1 MQELMENVNDRIAK
15 GAKELLDNAVK
26 TVADRLPDDGD
37 KKKFLESIEDLEL
50 QGIKAVINGEDYMQ
64 YVERGAYETS
74 VWLANHYADAALNR
88 IAKNFPR
95 GKAKNE
101 IVSALREL
109 SRTGI
114 EGLCSGNSV
123 EQIKASLAN
132 CAKNQVKEYVKNNSQ
147 KWASN
152 VGDSMYKLLKT
163 SGKGSRKTNRY
174 IRSGTNMVAEELGE
188 QIVVNFS
195 EYLSGGKN
203 FADAALDTVAYTAKN
218 AGERYVKGQGAEIA
232 ASAIKELAKYAEKEI
247 ENRALREAAT
257 KGLGKLANA
266 NAVLQAADIVY
277 DVGKALKQ
285 LVNGE
290 ITKTEFLRIVG
301 EKGTAF
307 VVSGVY
313 SSIGAAAGMAIAGPV
328 GAGIGMAIGSA
339 IGYISAGL
347 LYNSVLKAFDD
358 AEISRKRYE
367 MVHEFCEYSIAEME
381 RERQEFVRVTSELFA
396 KRKQVIETNLN
407 RYELALKQ
415 GDVNSLVFS
424 LDEIAKEFGGEL
436 QFKNMEEFD
445 KFMLDDTKAFEL

>member
-1 MQELMENVNDRIAK
+1 MSDYMEDINNRIAN
-15 GAKELLDNAVK
+15 GAKSLLDSAIDTIAK
-26 TVADRLPDDGD
+26 RLPNDGD
-37 KKKFLESIEDLEL
+37 KKKFLESIDYLEE
-50 QGIKAVINGEDYMQ
+50 QGIRAVINGEDYRQ
-64 YVERGAYETS
+64 YIERGAYETS

-88 IAKNFPR
+88 VAKNFPR

-114 EGLCSGNSV
+114 EGLCSGNSA
-123 EQIKASLAN
+123 EQIKASLAD
-132 CAKNQVKEYVKNNSQ
+132 CAKEQIKEYVKNNSK

-195 EYLSGGKN
+195 EYLSGGKD
-203 FADAALDTVAYTAKN
+203 FTDAAIDTVAYTAKN
-218 AGERYVKGQGAEIA
+218 AGERYVKSQGAELA
-232 ASAIKELAKYAEKEI
+232 ASAIKELAKRAEKEI
-247 ENRALREAAT
+247 ENRALCEAAT
-257 KGLGKLANA
+257 KGLGKLTNA

-285 LVNGE
+285 LANGE

-328 GAGIGMAIGSA
+328 GAGVGMAIGSA
-339 IGYISAGL
+339 MGYISTSL

-381 RERQEFVRVTSELFA
+381 RERQEFVRITSELFA
-396 KRKQVIETNLN
+396 NRQRVIENSLD
-407 RYELALKQ
+407 RYEAALQNNNVNELAA
-415 GDVNSLVFS
+415 SLN
-424 LDEIAKEFGGEL
+424 EIAKEFGGEL
-436 QFKNMEEFD
+436 QFKNMDEFD
-445 KFMLDDTKAFEL
+445 KFMLDDSKSFEL